1 MRRPLLLVAG
11 MLGALFIVIGVSVW
25 FAISTVTQLQPNAVF
40 LDAQLVGPQMLGP
53 TGLTPKSLVAGMRS
67 AGSETSWE
75 PSSDDQLWILHM
87 ATKDS
92 VTGQTFTYVVRMAF
106 IADGSRAAIAEGPA
120 VMVTELSGNG
130 IYLSA
135 PQVHT
140 VLDQIAGRS

>member
-1 MRRPLLLVAG
+1 MRRPLLFIAG
-11 MLGALFIVIGVSVW
+11 TLGALVIVVGVSVW
-25 FAISTVTQLQPNAVF
+25 FAISTVTQLEPNAAF

-75 PSSDDQLWILHM
+75 RSSDDQLWILHM
-87 ATKDS
+87 ATRD

-106 IADGSRAAIAEGPA
+106 IADGSRAAVTQGPA
-120 VMVTELSGNG
+120 VVVTELSGNG

-135 PQVHT
+135 PQVHA
-140 VLDQIAGRS
+140 VLDQIAGQQ